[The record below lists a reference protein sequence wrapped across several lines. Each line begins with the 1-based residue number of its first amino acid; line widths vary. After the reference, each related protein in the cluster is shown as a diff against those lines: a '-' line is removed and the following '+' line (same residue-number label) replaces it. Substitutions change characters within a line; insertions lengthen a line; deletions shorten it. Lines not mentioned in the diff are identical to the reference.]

1 MGQETVLE
9 PFECFYMM
17 IRGLILK
24 YIPHPRKKPTIP
36 LARKSIKK
44 LYRLRKRRIDLTQG

>member
-24 YIPHPRKKPTIP
+24 YIPHPRKNQRSPWQENLSKTI
-36 LARKSIKK
+36 
-44 LYRLRKRRIDLTQG
+44 

>member
-24 YIPHPRKKPTIP
+24 YIPHPRKKTNDLPG
-36 LARKSIKK
+36 KK
-44 LYRLRKRRIDLTQG
+44 IYQKL